1 MSSRF
6 SCVEAAA
13 PVEIFALNQAY
24 KNDTN
29 PNKVDLGIGAY
40 RTDEGKPWVLPVVR
54 KTEKALAEDETLNHE
69 YLGQLGLEEFS
80 KAATRMLLGEDSP
93 AIKENRTLGIQTLS
107 GTGALRVGADFLTRC
122 AKFKHFYMSAP
133 TWPNHRLVFNHA
145 GFEAC
150 HTYRYWSASKRNL
163 DFEGMLEDLENAPE
177 DSVIILHACA
187 HNPTGVDPTEDQWKQ
202 IADLMERRK
211 LFPFFDCAYQGFAS
225 GDLQKDS
232 WAVRYFVSRGFELV
246 CSQSFAK
253 NFGLYNERAGNL
265 SMVFKDSAA
274 IVNSRAQIT
283 LLVRGNY
290 SNPPSHGARI
300 VSKVLNDPKLFEEWQ
315 GHIKEMSGRII
326 KMRAALKLNL
336 DELKTPGSW
345 DHITSQIGMFSYTG
359 LSQDQVK
366 FLVEEYHIYLPKD
379 ARISICGLNT
389 KNVEYVAK
397 AIHEAVTKFGDK

>member
-6 SCVEAAA
+6 SCVEAAP

-69 YLGQLGLEEFS
+69 YLGQMGLDDFS
-80 KAATRMLLGEDSP
+80 KAASRMLLGEDSP
-93 AIKENRTLGIQTLS
+93 AIKENKTLGVQTLS
-107 GTGALRVGADFLTRC
+107 GTGALRVGADFLARC
-122 AKFKHFYMSAP
+122 AGFTNFYMSAP
-133 TWPNHRLVFNHA
+133 TWPNHRLVFLHA
-145 GFEAC
+145 GFKNC
-150 HTYRYWSASKRNL
+150 HTYRYWNPSKRNL

-177 DSVIILHACA
+177 DSAIILHACA
-187 HNPTGVDPTEDQWKQ
+187 HNPTGVDPTEEQWKQ
-202 IADLMERRK
+202 IADLMERKK

-225 GDLQKDS
+225 GDLVKDS
-232 WAVRYFVSRGFELV
+232 WAVRYFISRGFELL
-246 CSQSFAK
+246 CAQSFAK

-265 SMVFKDSAA
+265 TIVFKDSSA

-290 SNPPSHGARI
+290 SNPPCHGVRI
-300 VSKVLNDPKLFEEWQ
+300 VSKVLNDPALFEEWQ
-315 GHIKEMSGRII
+315 DHIKEMSGRII
-326 KMRAALKLNL
+326 QMRTALKQKL

-359 LSQDQVK
+359 LSQEQVK
-366 FLVEEYHIYLPKD
+366 YLVEEYHIYLPKD

-397 AIHEAVTKFGDK
+397 AVHDAVTKFGDK